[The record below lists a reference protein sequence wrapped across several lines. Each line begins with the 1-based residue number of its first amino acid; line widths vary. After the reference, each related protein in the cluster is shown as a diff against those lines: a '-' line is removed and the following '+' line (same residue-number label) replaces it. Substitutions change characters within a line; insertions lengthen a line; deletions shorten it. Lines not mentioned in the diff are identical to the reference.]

1 MAQLAWPW
9 LVLGCL
15 VVFTAGVVRGIS
27 GFGFSAVCV
36 AGLSMF
42 VAPSEVVPPIFIL
55 EVVASIS
62 MLRSAWRH
70 VDWHWLGW
78 LALGN
83 TVCAPF
89 GVALLALAPETLL
102 RLLIGSL
109 LLVAALLLRGG
120 VRVALKP
127 TRAVRIGTGV
137 VAGFVNG
144 VAAIGG
150 IVIALLLS
158 TAQVPPATLR
168 ATMVVL
174 LLIMDVYALA
184 WAAVLTF
191 GAAQGPALL
200 NLDTLWSAAW
210 MAPAMLAGIW
220 GGSHFFARMSAEQ
233 FRRQILSLLVLLA
246 LASVLRASMALIAG

>member
-1 MAQLAWPW
+1 VAQLAWPW

-15 VVFTAGVVRGIS
+15 VVFAAGVVRGVS

-42 VAPSEVVPPIFIL
+42 VAPSQVVPPIFIL

-62 MLRSAWRH
+62 MLRSAMRH

-83 TVCAPF
+83 AVCAPF
-89 GVALLALAPETLL
+89 GVALLALVPETLL

-109 LLVAALLLRGG
+109 LLVAAVLLRGG
-120 VRVALKP
+120 VRVALEP

-137 VAGFVNG
+137 VAGFING

-150 IVIALLLS
+150 IVIAMLLS
-158 TAQVPPATLR
+158 TARVPPATLR

-174 LLIMDVYALA
+174 LLLMDVYALG
-184 WAAVLTF
+184 WAALVTF
-191 GAAQGPALL
+191 GTQQGPALL
-200 NLDTLWSAAW
+200 GWDTLRSAAW
-210 MAPAMLAGIW
+210 MTPAMLAGIW
-220 GGSHFFARMSAEQ
+220 VGSRFFARMSPEQ
-233 FRRQILSLLVLLA
+233 FRRQILNLLVLLA
-246 LASVLRASMALIAG
+246 LASVLRALASLVAG

>member
-1 MAQLAWPW
+1 VVGA
-9 LVLGCL
+9 GL
-15 VVFTAGVVRGIS
+15 VVFAAGVVCGIS

-42 VAPSEVVPPIFIL
+42 VAPSQVVPAIFIL

-62 MLRSAWRH
+62 MLR
-70 VDWHWLGW
+70 G
-78 LALGN
+78 
-83 TVCAPF
+83 
-89 GVALLALAPETLL
+89 
-102 RLLIGSL
+102 
-109 LLVAALLLRGG
+109 
-120 VRVALKP
+120 
-127 TRAVRIGTGV
+127 AVRIGTGV

-174 LLIMDVYALA
+174 LLLIMEVYARA

-200 NLDTLWSAAW
+200 NLDTLWLAAW
-210 MAPAMLAGIW
+210 MAPAMLTGIW
-220 GGSHFFARMSAEQ
+220 VGSHFFARMSVEQ
-233 FRRQILSLLVLLA
+233 FRRHILNLLVLLA
-246 LASVLRASMALIAG
+246 VAGVIRALTSLIAA